1 MLPFSEIPDEKTGN
15 NLSYLKSYFKHLNSL
30 SDTYSNSNFNND
42 DNGYDDTIARHKFC
56 LLYTSPSPREKRQ
69 SRMPSSA

>member
-15 NLSYLKSYFKHLNSL
+15 DLSYLKSYFKHLNSL

-42 DNGYDDTIARHKFC
+42 DDGYDDSIARHK
-56 LLYTSPSPREKRQ
+56 LL
-69 SRMPSSA
+69 